1 MHSFSLQNLNFCPA
15 ASHCLHNISQESSM
29 NAHREPAPVLSFG
42 RAMAL
47 VFLPFACG
55 YFFSYFFRAVNAVV
69 SPDLIRDVGLSA
81 ADLGLLSAAYFFTFA
96 FAQIPLGVLLDR
108 FGPRRVQG
116 TLYCLA
122 GLGAFLFSL
131 GESMFMLTLSRG
143 LIGIGVS
150 GGLMAALK
158 AIVQWFPRDKIALIN
173 GLYFVSG
180 SMGALAATTPLEWA
194 LRFSDWRGLF
204 AILGA
209 TTIAAGLGIVF
220 IVPDKPGGAVIK
232 SLQEQ
237 IGEIG
242 KIYRDSYFWRIAPLM
257 FTCGSANMAIQGLW
271 AAPWLAEVEGLG
283 RAAVASHLFVM
294 AVAMVFGAMLSG
306 VMASAL
312 QRFGLSLAT
321 ICGLAAALTIVVFL
335 VVTLRIFEA
344 TYVLWAMVGFVGI
357 QTSVVFAAMAHHFPE
372 SVVGRANTACNVLVF
387 AMAFVYQFGIG
398 MIVERWPADAQ
409 GAYPELAYRTA
420 FLATIATQLVA
431 WIWFVVPLR
440 RKKK

>member
-1 MHSFSLQNLNFCPA
+1 MQHPMNPNPEHALRQAPA
-15 ASHCLHNISQESSM
+15 S
-29 NAHREPAPVLSFG
+29 LSFG
-42 RAMAL
+42 RAMAV

-55 YFFSYFFRAVNAVV
+55 YFFSYFFRTVNAVV

-81 ADLGLLSAAYFFTFA
+81 ADLGLLSAAYFLTFA
-96 FAQIPLGVLLDR
+96 FSQIPLGVLLDR

-116 TLYCLA
+116 SLYCLA
-122 GLGAFLFSL
+122 GLGAFLFSMSE
-131 GESMFMLTLSRG
+131 GMFMLTLSRG

-158 AIVQWFPRDKIALIN
+158 AIVQWFPRSKIALVN

-180 SMGALAATTPLEWA
+180 SMGALVATTPLEWT
-194 LRFSDWRGLF
+194 LRFADWRELF
-204 AILGA
+204 VILA
-209 TTIAAGLGIVF
+209 LTTLAAGLGIVF
-220 IVPDKPGGAVIK
+220 IVPDKSGGKVSK
-232 SLQEQ
+232 SLRAQ

-242 KIYRDSYFWRIAPLM
+242 TIYRDAYFWKIVPLM

-283 RAAVASHLFVM
+283 RATVAHHLFVM
-294 AVAMVFGAMLSG
+294 AVAMLFGAMLSG

-312 QRFGLSLAT
+312 QRLGLSLAT
-321 ICGLAAALTIVVFL
+321 ICGLAAALTILIFL

-344 TYVLWAMVGFVGI
+344 TYVLWAGVGFLGI
-357 QTSVVFAAMAHHFPE
+357 QTSVVFAALAHHFPE

-398 MIVERWPADAQ
+398 TIVEFWPANAQ
-409 GAYPELAYRTA
+409 GAYPEMAYRTA

-431 WIWFVVPLR
+431 WVWFVLPFR
-440 RKKK
+440 EKRK